1 MLKKSLFKN
10 LTENQFSSS
19 LSSFS
24 SLAKKQFSALSNLKV
39 HTDIKDHENPK
50 ADPFIISTITGFL
63 PRKDPIVD
71 MPTKYRVLDSLLDR
85 MRWNQPDG
93 TEGLLA
99 KHQFGEAVHA
109 ELSEIDYSDV
119 SEDMMLAMAL
129 YRDYSFLASAYLL
142 EDCHHKWIKT
152 GKYGLGKALLP
163 KQIAKPLVQ
172 LAQIVQMKPFMEYN
186 SGYALNNY
194 FRKNKNEG
202 VNIDNI
208 DIKRSFINIKS
219 EAGFILVHVAI
230 NQHSGNLV
238 KAGTNVL
245 KAAEADNRAEFNSAL
260 ALMRDTLIYMNQE
273 FERMFIESNPND
285 YNVFR
290 TFILGIQNQPM
301 FPSGVIYEGCFENKP
316 QQFRG
321 ESGANDSIIP
331 FCDNIIQ
338 VTQNLPKNPL
348 TDILRDFRTYRPKP
362 HQDFL
367 ADTEKAACDLS
378 ILEYGRKDPESL
390 VGLLEVADQ
399 IRAFRHRHWILTN
412 LYILSFS
419 KHPVA
424 TGGSPIVT
432 WLPNQLLT
440 VIDYIKTNGKLL
452 EGVELNSGLSFNYNA
467 ILKRAIAD
475 ERIIRREVASRTKAI
490 PEKI

>member
-1 MLKKSLFKN
+1 MFKSIIRKITNSSRKSSAVFQNKKP
-10 LTENQFSSS
+10 
-19 LSSFS
+19 
-24 SLAKKQFSALSNLKV
+24 FSALSDIKV
-39 HTDIKDHENPK
+39 FSEQKDHENPK
-50 ADPFIISTITGFL
+50 MDPFIISTVTGFL

-71 MPTKYRVLDSLLDR
+71 MPSKYRVLDSLLDR

-93 TEGLLA
+93 SQGLLA
-99 KHQFGEAVHA
+99 KHQLGEAVHA
-109 ELSEIDYSDV
+109 ELNEIDFSEA

-129 YRDYSFLASAYLL
+129 YRDYCFLASAYLL
-142 EDCHHKWIKT
+142 EDCHHNYVKT
-152 GKYGLGKALLP
+152 GKYGLGRALLP
-163 KQIAKPLVQ
+163 KQIAKPLVK
-172 LAQIVQMKPFMEYN
+172 LAEIVQMKPFMEYN

-238 KAGTNVL
+238 KAGMNVL
-245 KAAEADNRAEFNSAL
+245 NAASADNRKEFNAGLS
-260 ALMRDTLIYMNQE
+260 LMRDTLIYMNQE
-273 FERMFIESNPND
+273 FERMYIESNPND
-285 YNVFR
+285 YNIFR

-301 FPSGVIYEGCFENKP
+301 FPSGVIYEGCFNNQP

-367 ADTEKAACDLS
+367 TDTEKAACELS

-412 LYILSFS
+412 LYILSYS

-440 VIDYIKTNGKLL
+440 VIDYIKNNSKLL
-452 EGVELNSGLSFNYNA
+452 EGVELPSGLSYNYNA
-467 ILKRAIAD
+467 IMKRAMAD
-475 ERIIRREVASRTKAI
+475 ERIIRREVANRNKVI
-490 PEKI
+490 PERL